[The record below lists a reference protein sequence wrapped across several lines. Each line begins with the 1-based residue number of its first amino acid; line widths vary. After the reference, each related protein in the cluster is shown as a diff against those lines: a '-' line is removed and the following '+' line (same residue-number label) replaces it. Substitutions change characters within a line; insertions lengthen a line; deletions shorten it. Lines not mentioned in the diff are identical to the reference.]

1 MTPILSFWPSVYDK
15 ILKQEKI
22 LEYRRRFPKNCTYA
36 YMYITKP
43 VQAIV
48 AIIYFKQMHSLMDWL
63 KIYAEDHITTT
74 RIKKFLQK
82 YHYAMEIESIQKIQ
96 PITLDMLRKN
106 IPNFTAPQSYILLE
120 NNISLKYYIEK
131 NTISVGN
138 RIYNK
143 HYNIYPNHICKEY

>member
-43 VQAIV
+43 VKAIV
-48 AIIYFKQMHSLMDWL
+48 AIIYFKRMHSLIDWL
-63 KIYAEDHITTT
+63 EIYTEDHITTT

-82 YHYAMEIESIQKIQ
+82 YQYAMEIESIQKIQ
-96 PITLDMLRKN
+96 PITLDMLRNN

-131 NTISVGN
+131 NTIPVGN